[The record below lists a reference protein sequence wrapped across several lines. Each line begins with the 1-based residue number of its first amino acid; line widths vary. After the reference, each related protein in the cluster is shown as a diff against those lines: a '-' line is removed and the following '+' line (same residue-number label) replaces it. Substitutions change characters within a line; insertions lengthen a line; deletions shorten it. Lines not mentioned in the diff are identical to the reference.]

1 MGDFIAVL
9 IVDDR
14 INGNP
19 IHETEVTDFRKFM
32 RTCNMTEIKNV
43 GREHTW
49 TNKSI
54 HSKIDRGVVNNEW
67 MNQFSHLDM
76 VVMEPYFSD
85 HSPLCITIEENLE
98 KGPKPFRFFNYM
110 ADHKKFAMKV
120 EEGWYKTGQGKLM
133 EHIWA
138 KLKMIKFEMKQ
149 LAVSYFQGIGK
160 NVETIRH
167 KLLAVQDHMR
177 ILNYIAKQKSRN
189 QWLQLGDDNTAY
201 FFASIKNRV
210 AQNKSRSPVTNSG
223 ELIQSEKAIT
233 EEIIGFYKQLLG
245 SAATQLPAINPRV
258 MQDGKC
264 LTRDMQKQLILLV
277 TRKEIID
284 ALNDIDDQ
292 NAPGCDGFNALFYK
306 RAWKII

>member
-1 MGDFIAVL
+1 ML
-9 IVDDR
+9 
-14 INGNP
+14 
-19 IHETEVTDFRKFM
+19 
-32 RTCNMTEIKNV
+32 
-43 GREHTW
+43 
-49 TNKSI
+49 
-54 HSKIDRGVVNNEW
+54 
-67 MNQFSHLDM
+67 
-76 VVMEPYFSD
+76 
-85 HSPLCITIEENLE
+85 IEE
-98 KGPKPFRFFNYM
+98 
-110 ADHKKFAMKV
+110 
-120 EEGWYKTGQGKLM
+120 
-133 EHIWA
+133 
-138 KLKMIKFEMKQ
+138 
-149 LAVSYFQGIGK
+149 S
-160 NVETIRH
+160 
-167 KLLAVQDHMR
+167 
-177 ILNYIAKQKSRN
+177 IAKQKSRN